1 MASELVLLLILA
13 ISGGLFFLVALAISS
28 LGTRINPLPSTARNL
43 DGNAGGNVDG
53 NGDSEHDD
61 DHGFAGRLRAEAT
74 LIGRSLQAAALMSAA
89 LSVFA
94 ITESG
99 SDTQGSGYMMALSG
113 ASAAAGAIVLQ
124 LIASGLS
131 GFQRNWARNI
141 SRPTGAVLRWIS
153 VTPGISHGVD
163 FSLSRGR
170 GEVAVGEDVSAAL
183 QESLD
188 FLEESVIPADQNE
201 LRMIR
206 GILRMDTVKVREIM
220 VPRVDMNTSS
230 ATASIAAIA
239 DLMSVGGHSKIPV
252 YEDSVD

>member
-1 MASELVLLLILA
+1 MASGLASLLILI

-43 DGNAGGNVDG
+43 NGNTGGSNNGSGNAD
-53 NGDSEHDD
+53 DEHDH
-61 DHGFAGRLRAEAT
+61 DHGFAGRLKAEAT

-89 LSVFA
+89 LAVFA
-94 ITESG
+94 IFESASG
-99 SDTQGSGYMMALSG
+99 DAGSGLQMALSG
-113 ASAAAGAIVLQ
+113 VLAAAGAISLQ

-131 GFQRNWARNI
+131 GFQRNWSRTI
-141 SRPTGAVLRWIS
+141 SRPTGTIMRWIS
-153 VTPGISHGVD
+153 VIPGISSGVD

-188 FLEESVIPADQNE
+188 FLEESVIPADKNE

-206 GILRMDTVKVREIM
+206 GILRMDTVKV
-220 VPRVDMNTSS
+220 
-230 ATASIAAIA
+230 
-239 DLMSVGGHSKIPV
+239 
-252 YEDSVD
+252 